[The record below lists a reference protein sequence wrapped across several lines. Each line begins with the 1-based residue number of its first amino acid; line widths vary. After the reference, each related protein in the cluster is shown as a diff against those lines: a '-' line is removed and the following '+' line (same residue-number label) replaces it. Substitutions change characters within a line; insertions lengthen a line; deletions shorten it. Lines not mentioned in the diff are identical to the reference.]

1 MLKQDYE
8 KAHQDYEKFLKSN
21 KNNIEVLLKNAEC
34 LKKMGAYANCLSNL
48 SAAFYLA
55 EGI

>member
-8 KAHQDYEKFLKSN
+8 KAHQDYEKILKSD

-34 LKKMGAYANCLSNL
+34 LRKMGAYANCLSNF

-55 EGI
+55 ESI